1 MTAKGLSST
10 QPTKKSSES
19 RKESRMKLVEC
30 VPNFSEG
37 RDRNK
42 IQAITKE
49 IEATPGVKLLDVDPG
64 ESTNRTV
71 VTFIG
76 TPEAVQEAAF
86 KAVRK
91 AAEVIDMGQHKGA
104 HSRIGA
110 TDVCPFVPLSEVTMD
125 DCVQLAH
132 ALGKRV
138 AAELG
143 IPVYFYEE
151 AALKPERRNLAA
163 IRAGEYEGLPEKLKD
178 PAWAPDCGEPLFNA
192 KAGATV
198 IGAREFLIAYN
209 INLNTRDRR
218 LANEIALHI
227 RESGRARRDSDGNI
241 LRDEAGLAIKVPGK
255 FTHLKAVGWYIED
268 YGIAQLSINFTNYK
282 VTPVH
287 IVFDEVVRYAELLG
301 LRVTGSELVG
311 LIPKEALLAAGRY
324 YLDKQG
330 KSPGVPEAE
339 LIRTAVLSLGL
350 NDIVPFDSKKKII
363 ENQIEGPKKRL
374 AEMSLREFVNELSM
388 DSPAPGGGSA
398 AALCGAL
405 SASLSSMVAN
415 LTVGKKG
422 YEKAWKDLKQAAARA
437 QKLKDACLEIVDLD
451 AAAFDKLME
460 AYRLPKTSEEQIKER
475 DEAVR
480 SAAIE
485 ATLVPFDVL
494 DKSVELLKLAK
505 KVANKGNRNSLS
517 DAGVASQAG
526 RAAAEGAYYNIR
538 INLPSIQDSEF
549 RSGLAKQAVRLKKR
563 ALRLADEI
571 NKMVEKELR
580 KM

>member
-1 MTAKGLSST
+1 
-10 QPTKKSSES
+10 
-19 RKESRMKLVEC
+19 MKLVEC

-37 RDRNK
+37 RDRDK

-76 TPEAVQEAAF
+76 PPEAAQEAAF
-86 KAVRK
+86 KAIRK
-91 AAEVIDMGQHKGA
+91 AAEVIDMSQHKGA

-125 DCVQLAH
+125 DCVQMAH

-218 LANEIALHI
+218 LANEIALDI
-227 RESGRARRDSDGNI
+227 RESGRSMRDGDGNI

-255 FTHLKAVGWYIED
+255 FTHLKAVGWFIED

-287 IVFDEVVRYAELLG
+287 IVFDEVVRLAENLG

-330 KSPGVPEAE
+330 KSPGVPEEE

-350 NDIVPFDSKKKII
+350 SDVVSFDPKKKII

-374 AEMSLREFVNELSM
+374 VGMSLREFANELSM
-388 DSPAPGGGSA
+388 DSPAPGGGST

-405 SASLSSMVAN
+405 AASLSSMVAN
-415 LTVGKKG
+415 LTVGKRG
-422 YEKAWKDLKQAAARA
+422 YEKAWKDLKQAAVRA
-437 QKLKDACLEIVDLD
+437 QKLKDDYLESVDLD
-451 AAAFDKLME
+451 TEAFDKLME
-460 AYRLPKTSEEQIKER
+460 AYRLPKASEEQKKER
-475 DEAVR
+475 DEAVK
-480 SAAIE
+480 SAAVE

-494 DKSVELLKLAK
+494 DKSIEVLKLAK
-505 KVANKGNRNSLS
+505 KVAQKGNRNSVS
-517 DAGVASQAG
+517 DAGVAGQAG
-526 RAAAEGAYYNIR
+526 RAAAEGAYFNIR
-538 INLPSIQDSEF
+538 INLPSIPDQEF
-549 RSGLAKQAVRLKKR
+549 RFRMVKQAVRLKKR
-563 ALRLADEI
+563 ALRLAEEI
-571 NKMVEKELR
+571 NKIVEKELK